1 MTTTRSK
8 RSCPF
13 VETECRGPGRDDED
27 SDTEDSFRIQLS
39 DNIKRMTVKDA
50 QTLLRERGLCT
61 TGLKT
66 VLQQRLQQ
74 AINADAQTLPVT
86 PQRAAPAQVLAI
98 RCA

>member
-13 VETECRGPGRDDED
+13 VETECRGPGGNDED
-27 SDTEDSFRIQLS
+27 SDTEDIQLS